1 MSEQANPSPAA
12 YSDAYPSAAPLAFL
26 SAAIAVAGL
35 AAGLYLV
42 GETAAVQQ
50 RLWAFAFPPVVA
62 LAASAWQV
70 ARVYRAFPLGQG
82 PGQEQGVSLRKL
94 FRSVAG
100 ICLTTGFACGI
111 FVVLWYRWFF
121 PEVMEAR
128 LAEAERQMTEDGFSP
143 GDISEHLHRS
153 RVVLYGPL
161 GMFLGG
167 LIWSVVSLLPAS
179 LLVLFSRR

>member
-1 MSEQANPSPAA
+1 MV
-12 YSDAYPSAAPLAFL
+12 SAVV
-26 SAAIAVAGL
+26 AVAGL
-35 AAGLYLV
+35 AAGLFLV

-50 RLWAFAFPPVVA
+50 RLWVFAFPPLVA
-62 LAASAWQV
+62 LVTSALQV
-70 ARVYRAFPLGQG
+70 RRVYRVYP
-82 PGQEQGVSLRKL
+82 QGVSLRKL

-111 FVVLWYRWFF
+111 FLVLWYRWFF
-121 PEVMEAR
+121 PEVMTSR

-143 GDISEHLHRS
+143 GDIEEHLHRS

-167 LIWSVVSLLPAS
+167 IIWSVVGLLPSS

>member
-1 MSEQANPSPAA
+1 MNEPANPDPSTYPA
-12 YSDAYPSAAPLAFL
+12 AYPSAAPFALL
-26 SAAIAVAGL
+26 SALIAVAGL

-62 LAASAWQV
+62 LAMSAVHV
-70 ARVYRAFPLGQG
+70 ARVYRAFPA
-82 PGQEQGVSLRKL
+82 GVSLRKL

-111 FVVLWYRWFF
+111 FVVLWYRWLF

-143 GDISEHLHRS
+143 GDINEHLHRS

>member
-1 MSEQANPSPAA
+1 
-12 YSDAYPSAAPLAFL
+12 LL

-35 AAGLYLV
+35 AVGLYLV

-50 RLWAFAFPPVVA
+50 RMWAFAFPPVVA

-70 ARVYRAFPLGQG
+70 ARVYRAFPA
-82 PGQEQGVSLRKL
+82 GVSLRKL
-94 FRSVAG
+94 FRSVVG

-111 FVVLWYRWFF
+111 FLVLWYRWFF
-121 PEVMEAR
+121 PEVMVAR

-143 GDISEHLHRS
+143 GDIAEHLHRS

-167 LIWSVVSLLPAS
+167 IIWSIAGLLPSS